1 MLHAL
6 VDFNKSVIYKLCEKT
21 QVLKNTFLNVKNN
34 KNMIMCIIKYKKNI
48 GNDELEIILVVK
60 VVKTSFQNG
69 K

>member
-1 MLHAL
+1 
-6 VDFNKSVIYKLCEKT
+6 
-21 QVLKNTFLNVKNN
+21 
-34 KNMIMCIIKYKKNI
+34 MCIIKYKKNI